1 MLEMKYGVNLTI
13 PGGPQFS
20 LSNQSLTSEVY
31 QHFNLTLNAQNT
43 SETITLSGI
52 QDSNLLTIKSKT
64 MFADDSTSELKYQV
78 GEGDELF
85 LKAPLLIAG
94 TWLKS
99 LLQDKDELI
108 ITFKL
113 DPEPSDTSED
123 YATVEV
129 IFGKPEAT
137 TPTS

>member
-43 SETITLSGI
+43 SETITLNGI
-52 QDSNLLTIKSKT
+52 QDSNLLAIKSKT
-64 MFADDSTSELKYQV
+64 MFATDSTSAITYQV
-78 GEGDELF
+78 GSAEALSLE
-85 LKAPLLIAG
+85 APLLIAG

-99 LLQDKDELI
+99 LLQG
-108 ITFKL
+108 T
-113 DPEPSDTSED
+113 EPLTIAFAFTPDSTTED
-123 YATVEV
+123 YVTVEV